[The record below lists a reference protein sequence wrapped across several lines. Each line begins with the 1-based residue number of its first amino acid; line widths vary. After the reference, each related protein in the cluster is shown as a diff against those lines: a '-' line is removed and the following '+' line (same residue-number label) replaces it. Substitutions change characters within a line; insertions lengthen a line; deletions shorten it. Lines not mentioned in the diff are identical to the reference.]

1 MDNKKIAQILQEAGD
16 ILEIRGE
23 NKFRVNA
30 YHNAA
35 LSVLNY
41 PYDLRDVA
49 DKNPAEI
56 GKIPGV
62 GPAMKGHIVNLVND
76 GYSRELDEIKAS
88 IPSGLLD
95 LLRLRGV
102 GPKKVKLFYSELRIS
117 DIKGLKEAAEKGLL
131 AELPGMG
138 EKSQQDILE
147 AIDEHSKFDL
157 KRSLIN
163 KALMEAEKY
172 IAYMKKCDAVKR
184 VEYAGSLRR
193 RKETIG
199 DIDLLVTGEKSSVI
213 MDHFAS
219 YKEVLKIIAHG
230 ETKAAVI
237 LESGMQVDLRVV
249 PEDSFGAAFHYFT
262 GSKNHNIKIRDMAKK
277 KGLKVNEYG
286 VFKVES
292 GEMIKCKKEED
303 VFATVGLP
311 FIIPEIREDEGEIEF
326 AASKKKMPKFI
337 ELKDLK
343 CDLHVHSRWS
353 DGESEI
359 EDIAK
364 AYMGAGFEYIAMTD
378 HSSVIGIVGGMGKQ
392 KIHNQW
398 KEIDELNKKF
408 KGFKILKGCEVDIL
422 KDGSLD
428 FADDV
433 LKELDIVVISA
444 HMYSRLPE
452 REQTKRVIAAIE
464 NPYSKILGHPSGRLI
479 NRRGPMEL
487 DMEKIIDACK
497 VNNVA
502 IEINSNPLRLDLTDK
517 YVRMAKAKGV
527 KIAID
532 SDGHEANQLELLK
545 YGVFVARR
553 GWLTKEDVINTYDL
567 KNLLAIWE

>member
-30 YHNAA
+30 YRNAA

-41 PYDLRDVA
+41 PYDLRDVV
-49 DKNPAEI
+49 DKGPGEI
-56 GKIPGV
+56 EKIPGI
-62 GPAMKGHIVNLVND
+62 GPAMKSHIVNLIND
-76 GYSRELDEIKAS
+76 GYSRELDEIRAS
-88 IPSGLLD
+88 IPGGLLD

-117 DIKGLKEAAEKGLL
+117 DIKGLKDAAEKGLL

-138 EKSQQDILE
+138 KKSQQDVLD
-147 AIDEHSKFDL
+147 AIDEHSRFDL
-157 KRSLIN
+157 KRSLISD
-163 KALMEAEKY
+163 ALTEAEKY
-172 IAYMKKCDAVKR
+172 ISYMRTCDAVKR
-184 VEYAGSLRR
+184 IEYAGSLRR

-199 DIDLLVTGEKSSVI
+199 DIDLLVSGDKSSVI
-213 MDHFAS
+213 MDHFAA
-219 YKEVLKIIAHG
+219 YKNVLKVIAHG
-230 ETKAAVI
+230 ETKSAVI

-249 PEDSFGAAFHYFT
+249 PEESFGAAMHYFT

-286 VFKVES
+286 VFKVDT

-326 AASKKKMPKFI
+326 AASKKKMPDFI
-337 ELKDLK
+337 ELRDLQ

-353 DGESEI
+353 DGKSDI

-364 AYMGAGFEYIAMTD
+364 AYMNAGFKYMAMTD
-378 HSSVIGIVGGMGKQ
+378 HSSVVGIVGGMGTQ

-398 KEIDELNKKF
+398 KEIDAVNKKL
-408 KGFKILKGCEVDIL
+408 KGFKILKGSEVDIL

-428 FADDV
+428 FSDDV

-444 HMYSRLPE
+444 HMYPRLPE

-532 SDGHEANQLELLK
+532 SDGHKADQWDLLK
-545 YGVFVARR
+545 YGIFVARR
-553 GWLTKEDVINTYDL
+553 GWLEKDDVINTYDI
-567 KNLLAIWE
+567 KNLLAIWK